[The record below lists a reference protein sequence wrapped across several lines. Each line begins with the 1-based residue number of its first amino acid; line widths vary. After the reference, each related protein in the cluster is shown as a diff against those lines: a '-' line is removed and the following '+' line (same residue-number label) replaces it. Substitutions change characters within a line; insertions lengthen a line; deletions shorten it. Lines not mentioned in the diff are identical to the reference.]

1 MAVLLDT
8 EKAALVAA
16 PASAGGDHAAQS
28 VPVALA
34 FAHGHEWI
42 QDEGLIGLFQ
52 CADPSCDRHAV
63 CPGCLHCPGIVLA
76 APAAGLLVYWCV
88 LHCEPHER
96 KGAAR

>member
-1 MAVLLDT
+1 MTVRL
-8 EKAALVAA
+8 A
-16 PASAGGDHAAQS
+16 PETVVPVVVSASAGGSRAPIDG

-42 QDEGLIGLFQ
+42 HDAGMIGLFH

-76 APAAGLLVYWCV
+76 ASAAGLVVYWCV

-96 KGAAR
+96 KGT